1 MELTIKDRLMIIGM
15 LPQEG
20 SLEDMVDIYD
30 LVRELR
36 LTDEEKALIN
46 YNENGK
52 SIIWDTDKD
61 PKKDVNLSSNQ
72 LSIFNKT
79 IDNLDK
85 QKKIGLGQ
93 IETILKIRHG
103 KL

>member
-1 MELTIKDRLMIIGM
+1 MILTIKDRLMIIGM

-30 LVRELR
+30 LVRELK
-36 LTDEEKALIN
+36 LTDEEKTLIS
-46 YNENGK
+46 YKENGK

-61 PKKDVNLSSNQ
+61 PKKDITLSSNQ
-72 LSIFNKT
+72 LKIFNSAV
-79 IDNLDK
+79 DNLDK

-93 IETILKIRHG
+93 IETILKVRNG
-103 KL
+103 